1 MHKLSNLPSSN
12 NVDSHGNT
20 NIKIKIS
27 DSSGS
32 ANFRSKQSSNETQK
46 VVVEQDASDNDDA
59 TTPFK
64 ISSDISMAEN
74 DSKSCNLL
82 LIRVYLNAGF

>member
-46 VVVEQDASDNDDA
+46 VVVEQDASDNDDV

-64 ISSDISMAEN
+64 NSSDISMAEN

>member
-46 VVVEQDASDNDDA
+46 VIVEQDASDNDDA

-64 ISSDISMAEN
+64 NSSDISMAEN

-82 LIRVYLNAGF
+82 LIRVYLNEGF